1 MSAAP
6 AATDQA
12 LRFERRKSLPEQV
25 ADTIVEAISGG
36 LLAPGQRIIESDI
49 ATRFQVSR
57 VPVREAFRMLEVQ
70 GILESQPNR
79 GVHVAAF
86 DDAAINRVCEARL
99 AIEALAVQQV
109 AARVAADPAFAAT
122 VREALDRRIGS
133 LARAVRLESAG
144 GINQAD
150 IEFHRELCAAS
161 ANPIVIMLWSAI
173 ARHVLIVFGREILAE
188 SSYGGLVPQHEAM
201 RDAVLSG
208 DGRRAVAELDRH
220 IMRLRR
226 CGAAPPKAG
235 RSVHRP
241 GRTDK
246 PPSRLV

>member
-6 AATDQA
+6 AAIDEA
-12 LRFERRKSLPEQV
+12 LRFERRKSLPSQV
-25 ADTIVEAISGG
+25 ADTIVEAIGEG
-36 LLAPGQRIIESDI
+36 LLAPGQRIIEAEI
-49 ATRFQVSR
+49 ATRFRVSR

-86 DDAAINRVCEARL
+86 DDAAIDRVCEARL
-99 AIEALAVQQV
+99 AIEALAVRHVV
-109 AARVAADPAFAAT
+109 ACTAADPAVAAT
-122 VREALDRRIGS
+122 VHQALDRRIAA

-144 GINQAD
+144 AINQAD

-161 ANPIVIMLWSAI
+161 ANRIVIMLWNAI

-188 SSYGGLVPQHEAM
+188 SSYGDLVRQHEAL
-201 RDAVLSG
+201 RDAALSG
-208 DGRRAVAELDRH
+208 EECRATAELGRH

-226 CGAAPPKAG
+226 HGA
-235 RSVHRP
+235 SV
-241 GRTDK
+241 
-246 PPSRLV
+246 L